1 MGTGSPLNTYR
12 PPPPVPGDFYPLV
25 SSSPAYHTPCLDLSL
40 TSDCRATLV
49 ILQHCAIVDSQTLE
63 IAAPLQYRSPTA
75 SKVLS
80 TASKHQRLEVPELID
95 IVLQDRRFHLSK
107 YATYN
112 RFSFRVYR
120 RTDPS
125 DKSMIVKDG
134 YQWRKYEQKVTRIG
148 YYLHACCVLV

>member
-25 SSSPAYHTPCLDLSL
+25 SSSPAY
-40 TSDCRATLV
+40 RNA
-49 ILQHCAIVDSQTLE
+49 ILPSFVC
-63 IAAPLQYRSPTA
+63 
-75 SKVLS
+75 VLS
-80 TASKHQRLEVPELID
+80 CNRKSNTPRNLFLVNRYQVPELID

-112 RFSFRVYR
+112 R